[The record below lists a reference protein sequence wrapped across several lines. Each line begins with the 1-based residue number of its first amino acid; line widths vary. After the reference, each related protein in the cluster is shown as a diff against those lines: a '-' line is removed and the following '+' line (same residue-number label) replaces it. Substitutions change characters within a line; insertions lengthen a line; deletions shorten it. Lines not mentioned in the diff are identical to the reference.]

1 MSIEN
6 EFGTAT
12 ESPPLF
18 NYLQEIIPLEDIRD
32 FASPKRI
39 GSIDFVKGFAI
50 IFIILAHSAAIWL
63 DGESRYL
70 YGLLFTLLDFLGP
83 SLFVFLSSLSVIFS
97 IKNKQNKLP
106 AKVIRMRIF
115 SRGIMIILI
124 ATFYNVAS
132 LAIAHYTIPFPLN
145 LWGWNILMFIGFA
158 QIFSYYALKLSKLY
172 RGIIGILILLLSNP
186 IRDFIFVPG
195 LEGGNLVVIGLHY
208 IVIGPNP
215 MVPLLP
221 GLAICFI
228 STIFGEY
235 LYEAMNKGTHDAYVG
250 LFRIFMVWSI
260 ILILVGIGLGYRL
273 YDPDTIIGGHLRLL
287 PQKIVEYPSLGLLA
301 AINQQDSFVMLG
313 IPEFLIRGRGP
324 NMIYN
329 LGAALLVI
337 SISFYFIDIKKKYG
351 NFVKMLVYYGKVS
364 LSLFFVHQIF
374 LGLFGGQFGIA
385 LFLINNLTYV
395 GLMGFLMYIWM
406 EYANGVGSPEW
417 LMAAMGRMGTN
428 KRK

>member
-18 NYLQEIIPLEDIRD
+18 NYLQELIPIEDIRD

-50 IFIILAHSAAIWL
+50 VFIMLAHSAAIWL
-63 DGESRYL
+63 DSENYYL
-70 YGLLFTLLDFLGP
+70 YGLLFALLDFLGP

-97 IKNKQNKLP
+97 IKNKQNVLP
-106 AKVIRMRIF
+106 PKVIRMRIF

-124 ATFYNVAS
+124 ATIYNVTS
-132 LAIAHYTIPFPLN
+132 LIIERPDIPFPFN
-145 LWGWNILMFIGFA
+145 LWGWNILMFIGFS
-158 QIFSYYALKLSKLY
+158 QIFSYYALKISKLY
-172 RGIIGILILLLSNP
+172 RGIIGILIVLFSNP
-186 IRDFIFVPG
+186 IRDLIFVPG
-195 LEGGNLVVIGLHY
+195 LDAENIVVYTIHF

-221 GLAICFI
+221 GLAICFL

-250 LFRIFMVWSI
+250 LFRIFMIWSL
-260 ILILVGIGLGYRL
+260 ILILAGIGLGFQLFDRGKIL
-273 YDPDTIIGGHLRLL
+273 GGVL
-287 PQKIVEYPSLGLLA
+287 EYPNIALLDTA
-301 AINQQDSFVMLG
+301 NGQGVFLIPGM
-313 IPEFLIRGRGP
+313 PEFLIRGRGP
-324 NMIYN
+324 NMLYN

-337 SISFYFIDIKKKYG
+337 SISFYFIDIKNKFG

-374 LGLFGGQFGIA
+374 LGLFSRQFGIA
-385 LFLINNLTYV
+385 LFLINNLTYI
-395 GLMGFLMYIWM
+395 GLMGFLMYVWM
-406 EYANGVGSPEW
+406 RYANGVGSPEW
-417 LMAAMGRMGTN
+417 LMAAVGRMGKK